1 MQNQNPN
8 TSHAEFKKRNKKRKE
23 NCLFI
28 YLFCLVFL
36 QLNVRYNE
44 KRVNF
49 CPVLSP
55 NYLLKNPSIL
65 AFSLSYYS
73 LGSCSGW
80 WFSVLVFCFVSF
92 TCVLCGFI
100 FLGFFFYFH
109 CQEGTTFIRCYK
121 YLPLLAVRVSSKK
134 GSTTPSSN
142 YCASVNIL

>member
-65 AFSLSYYS
+65 ALSYYS

-100 FLGFFFYFH
+100 FWGFFFISIAKKVQHSFDV
-109 CQEGTTFIRCYK
+109 INI
-121 YLPLLAVRVSSKK
+121 YLFWQLESQAKK
-134 GSTTPSSN
+134 VVLHQVAIT
-142 YCASVNIL
+142 VLQ